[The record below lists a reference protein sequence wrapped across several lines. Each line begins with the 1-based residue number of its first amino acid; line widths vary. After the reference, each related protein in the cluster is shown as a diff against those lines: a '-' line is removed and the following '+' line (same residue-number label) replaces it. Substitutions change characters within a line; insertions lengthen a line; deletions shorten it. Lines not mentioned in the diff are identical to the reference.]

1 MGLFQI
7 WLESYLH
14 PRRALDA
21 LAGLATPRYGAWYTL
36 VHGVMLA
43 LLLYLPFY
51 LLKFEPITPAYLAV
65 FDSPD
70 YFLYAV
76 FIWPLFGL
84 LSWIYLS
91 GVAYVLLRLLGYRA
105 NFDQLLNVGGLL
117 GLTIGVALLVFDWL
131 MVAIGMHTSAVFMG
145 VAHILIADPWAI
157 ALTAYFYK
165 KHFGAPVWLS
175 VMLGIL
181 IRLLYIP
188 VAIVFIRT

>member
-1 MGLFQI
+1 MGLIQI

-21 LAGLATPRYGAWYTL
+21 LAGQTTPRYGAVYTL
-36 VHGVMLA
+36 ARGVMLA
-43 LLLYLPFY
+43 MLLYLPFY
-51 LLKFEPITPAYLAV
+51 LLKFEPITPAYLEV
-65 FDSPD
+65 FDTPN

-84 LSWIYLS
+84 LSWVYLG
-91 GVAYVLLRLLGYRA
+91 GVVYLLLRLLGYRVD
-105 NFDQLLNVGGLL
+105 FDQLLNVGGLL
-117 GLTIGVALLVFDWL
+117 DLTIGVVLLVFDWL
-131 MVAIGMHTSAVFMG
+131 MVVIGMHTSAVFMG
-145 VAHILIADPWAI
+145 VAHVLIADPWSI

-165 KHFGAPVWLS
+165 KYFGAPVWLS

-181 IRLLYIP
+181 VRLLYIP